1 MKQRRQIIVWYDD
14 FGNPIMNELMQQ
26 QMDMQMYY
34 QQQQYQQQLYQQQC
48 QKVTKRDIV
57 EYIKRIYN
65 TENVVMVDEMETRNA
80 RHICPQGKVINI
92 LPVYAQ
98 LVQLPTGEYINV
110 NVVYCRSC
118 GKLIIDK
125 NSLEML

>member
-1 MKQRRQIIVWYDD
+1 MWYDD
-14 FGNPIMNELMQQ
+14 YGNPIMNELMQQ

-57 EYIKRIYN
+57 DYIKRIYN

-80 RHICPQGKVINI
+80 RHICPQGKIINI

-98 LVQLPTGEYINV
+98 PVQLPSVGYINV
-110 NVVYCRSC
+110 NVVYCRNC